1 MEAMVAKLDH
11 NSANFFTS
19 SSDGGGGGFHLPVH
33 YPRYNKDD
41 YEAMPEWELDR
52 LLVQYGLPVA
62 GDLADKRGFA
72 IGAFVWPPS
81 DNAGANDVLN

>member
-1 MEAMVAKLDH
+1 MEAMAAKPD
-11 NSANFFTS
+11 NAGFFIGIS
-19 SSDGGGGGFHLPVH
+19 SSGGGSSFQMPVH
-33 YPRYNKDD
+33 YPRYNKED
-41 YEAMPEWELDR
+41 YEAMPEWVLDR

-81 DNAGANDVLN
+81 GAGTNDVLN